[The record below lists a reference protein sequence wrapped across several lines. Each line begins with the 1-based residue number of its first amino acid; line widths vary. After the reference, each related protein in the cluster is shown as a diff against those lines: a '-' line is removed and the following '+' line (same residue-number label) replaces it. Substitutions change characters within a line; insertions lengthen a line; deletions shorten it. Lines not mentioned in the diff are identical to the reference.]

1 MWKFITAGLI
11 ALAITVGG
19 FSLIDAGGGQV
30 TASAAIAAPQT
41 SIDGFTR
48 AETPLDWQFPRNYG
62 AHDDY
67 QTEWWYYTGNVKTD
81 DGRHFGYQFTVFRRA
96 MTPQSVSTASEWRT
110 NQVYMAHFTVSDI
123 EAQRFYHEERYSR
136 GGAGLA
142 GALPNNDQPDANYHV
157 FLEDWAVQATDD
169 SHTVYTI
176 RAASPKGFA
185 VDLTLTQAKAPA
197 LQGEGG
203 LSAKSAEAG
212 NASHYY
218 TLSRLLT
225 EGTITVGDESFS
237 VSGTTW
243 KDHEFSTSALG
254 TNALG
259 WDWFG
264 LQFDDN
270 RELMIGQI
278 RLLDGGREPAFGG
291 LLVLEDGATVYLPSE
306 SFTIEST
313 GTWSSPHTGAVYP
326 SGWDVTVA
334 GAAIGQAENL
344 RFTVTPLQLDQELH
358 SGDIAYWEGAV
369 ALSGDV
375 TGYGYAELTGY
386 AQTMTG
392 RF

>member
-1 MWKFITAGLI
+1 MWKFIMAGLI
-11 ALAITVGG
+11 ALTIVVGG
-19 FSLIDAGGGQV
+19 FSLIDASGGTV

-48 AETPLDWQFPRNYG
+48 AESPLDWQFPRNYG
-62 AHDDY
+62 AHEDY

-96 MTPQSVSTASEWRT
+96 ITSQSVVTDSEWRT
-110 NQVYMAHFTVSDI
+110 NQIYMAHFTVSDI
-123 EAQRFYHEERYSR
+123 EAQQFYHEERYSR
-136 GGAGLA
+136 AGAGLA
-142 GALPNNDQPDANYHV
+142 GAFPNTSTPDSAYQV
-157 FLEDWAVQATDD
+157 FLEDWVVKASDD
-169 SHTVYTI
+169 SHTAYTI
-176 RAASPKGFA
+176 QAASPKGFA
-185 VDLTLTQAKAPA
+185 VDMTLTQVKPPA
-197 LQGEGG
+197 LQGDNG
-203 LSAKSAEAG
+203 LSAKSGEAG

-218 TLSRLLT
+218 TLSRLVT
-225 EGTITVGDESFS
+225 AGTITIGDETFP
-237 VSGTTW
+237 VSGYTW

-254 TNALG
+254 STALG

-270 RELMIGQI
+270 RELMVGKI
-278 RLLDGGREPAFGG
+278 RLADGRREPAFGG
-291 LLVLEDGATVYLPSE
+291 LLVREDGSTVYLPSE
-306 SFTIEST
+306 AFTIEST

-326 SGWDVTVA
+326 SGWQITVS
-334 GAAIGQAENL
+334 GAAIGQPDDL

-386 AQTMTG
+386 VQTMTG